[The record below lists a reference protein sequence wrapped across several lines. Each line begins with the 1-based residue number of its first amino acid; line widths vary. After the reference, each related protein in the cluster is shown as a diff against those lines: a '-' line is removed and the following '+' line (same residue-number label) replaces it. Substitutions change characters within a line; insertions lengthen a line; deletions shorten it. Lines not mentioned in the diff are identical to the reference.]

1 MKLYRSGV
9 PPETTEQGL
18 LDRAPI
24 VGATPGQDTQGRPS
38 VAATDDKAEHPTD
51 DGSEGLLYV
60 VDRILDHMDTR
71 TGRVYKVLWEGYT
84 SDAATWEPAKNLTAT
99 TQMEYWER
107 KAERSNREEGSAQ
120 VAQSA
125 TSKKR
130 RRTNSMQRA
139 RGSIVDEQSTD
150 SVISAR
156 SAAVSSRIRVSD
168 LLADAMT
175 VGSPDG
181 FTDEAA
187 ESSDPI
193 RETTVATL
201 GDTRAGR
208 TQRRASLG

>member
-1 MKLYRSGV
+1 M
-9 PPETTEQGL
+9 
-18 LDRAPI
+18 
-24 VGATPGQDTQGRPS
+24 
-38 VAATDDKAEHPTD
+38 
-51 DGSEGLLYV
+51 
-60 VDRILDHMDTR
+60 
-71 TGRVYKVLWEGYT
+71 
-84 SDAATWEPAKNLTAT
+84 
-99 TQMEYWER
+99 
-107 KAERSNREEGSAQ
+107 
-120 VAQSA
+120 
-125 TSKKR
+125 
-130 RRTNSMQRA
+130 
-139 RGSIVDEQSTD
+139 D

-156 SAAVSSRIRVSD
+156 SAAVSSRVRVSD